1 MGRRI
6 IWQLYPPYILL
17 ILAALTVVI
26 WYASTSVENLYLERT
41 SADLYSR
48 AVLIEQQARHLL
60 TQDRHQALDSLVK
73 ELGPDSK
80 TRITVIL
87 PSGRVIADSDEDVA
101 LMDNHANRP
110 EIQQALQGERGV
122 SSRFSNTLKKNMMYV
137 AIPLVSGDRIAAVLR
152 TSIPVKMVDET
163 LTTLGNQIAFGGLIV
178 VVLAA
183 LISLV
188 ITRRISRPIERL
200 RQGAERFAEG
210 DLSYQLPIPSTEEVG
225 GLAQSMNKMAAQ
237 LDDRLRM
244 VLRQRNEIQG
254 ILSSMVEGVLAVDP
268 EGRLLNLNE
277 AAAEML
283 QIDADQVRGR
293 SVRDVIPN
301 EQLRDLLAQ
310 VLVSHEPVE
319 GAITVGEENDER
331 YVQGH
336 GTLLIDPQGKSIG
349 AVVVLNDI
357 TRLRRLETVRRE
369 FVANVSHELKTPIT
383 AIKGFVETLLDGALD
398 SPEDARRFLTIVADK
413 VDHMTEIIEDLL
425 ALSRI
430 EQDVDKEEI
439 RLETGNIREVLE
451 AAMDTCVGKAKEAN
465 VDLVMECPT
474 DLYARI
480 NNPLLEQGVV
490 NLIDNA
496 IKYSVERDKVDIRAK
511 TANGSVVISV
521 TDHGSGI
528 SPEHLP
534 RLFERFYR
542 VDKGRSRQLGG
553 SGLGLAITKHIAL
566 AHGGEISVTSELGQ
580 GSTFSI
586 AIPHTFEASED
597 TTSVS

>member
-26 WYASTSVENLYLERT
+26 WYASTSVENLYRERT

-87 PSGRVIADSDEDVA
+87 TSGRVIADSDEDVA

-110 EIQQALQGERGV
+110 EIQQALEGERGV
-122 SSRFSNTLKKNMMYV
+122 SSRFSNTLKKSMMYV
-137 AIPLVSGDRIAAVLR
+137 AIPLVSGDRIEAVLR

-163 LTTLGNQIAFGGLIV
+163 LTTLGNQIAVGGLIV

-301 EQLRDLLAQ
+301 EQLRDLLTH
-310 VLVSHEPVE
+310 VLASREPVE

-439 RLETGNIREVLE
+439 RLEKGNIREVLE

-465 VDLVMECPT
+465 VDLVMECPE

-496 IKYSVERDKVDIRAK
+496 IKYSGERDKVDIRAETK
-511 TANGSVVISV
+511 NGHVVISV
-521 TDHGSGI
+521 IDHGSGI
-528 SPEHLP
+528 PPEHLP

-566 AHGGEISVTSELGQ
+566 AHGGEISVKSELGQ

-586 AIPHTFEASED
+586 AIPHTLEATGD
-597 TTSVS
+597 AAPVS

>member
-1 MGRRI
+1 MARRI

-48 AVLIEQQARHLL
+48 AVLIEQQVRHLL
-60 TQDRHQALDSLVK
+60 VQESHEELDSLVK
-73 ELGPDSK
+73 RLGPESE

-87 PSGRVIADSDEDVA
+87 PSGRVIADSDEDVT

-110 EIQQALQGERGV
+110 EIQSAYEGERGV
-122 SSRFSNTLKKNMMYV
+122 SSRFSNTLNKNMMYV
-137 AIPLVSGDRIAAVLR
+137 AIPLVSGDTVQAVLR
-152 TSIPVKMVDET
+152 TSIPVKLVDET
-163 LTTLGNQIAFGGLIV
+163 LTALGNQIAVGGLIV
-178 VVLAA
+178 VILAA
-183 LISLV
+183 LISLL

-210 DLSYQLPIPSTEEVG
+210 DLSYQLPVPNTEEMG

-268 EGRLLNLNE
+268 DGRLLNLNE

-283 QIDADQVRGR
+283 QIDVDQVRGR
-293 SVRDVIPN
+293 SVQEVIPN
-301 EQLRDLLAQ
+301 EQLRDLINQ
-310 VLVSHEPVE
+310 VLASREPVE
-319 GAITVGEENDER
+319 GAITFEETEER
-331 YVQGH
+331 FVQVH

-357 TRLRRLETVRRE
+357 TRLRRLERVRRE

-398 SPEDARRFLTIVADK
+398 DPKDAQRFLTIVADK

-430 EQDVDKEEI
+430 EQNVDKEQI
-439 RLETGNIREVLE
+439 RLERGNIREVLSS
-451 AAMDTCVGKAKEAN
+451 AMDTCYGKAKEAR
-465 VDLVMECPT
+465 VELVMECPS

-480 NNPLLEQGVV
+480 SNPLLEQGVV

-496 IKYSVERDKVDIRAK
+496 IKFSGEQDRVEIVARTQDGNI
-511 TANGSVVISV
+511 VISV
-521 TDHGSGI
+521 TDHGAGI
-528 SPEHLP
+528 PPEHLP

-542 VDKGRSRQLGG
+542 VDKGRSRQMGG

-566 AHGGEISVTSELGQ
+566 AHGGEISVKSEPGK

-586 AIPHTFEASED
+586 SVPHIVGESGDGAPLE
-597 TTSVS
+597 